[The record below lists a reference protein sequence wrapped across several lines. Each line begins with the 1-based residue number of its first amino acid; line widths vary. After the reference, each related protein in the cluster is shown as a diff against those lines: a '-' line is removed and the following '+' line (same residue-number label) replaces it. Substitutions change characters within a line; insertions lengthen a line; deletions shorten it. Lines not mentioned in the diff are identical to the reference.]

1 MNIEEHDESENLTP
15 ISDAFIMY
23 RSGENAIQVDVYF
36 HEETVWL
43 NQKMMS
49 QLFGVEVPTISEHLK
64 NVFVSGE
71 LEEQAVIRKFRTTA
85 SDGKSYLT
93 NFYNLDAIISVGYR
107 VNSMQATQFR
117 IWATSVLRDY
127 VIKGFVLDESKLK
140 NGSRFGKDYFDELLE
155 KIREIRASERRFYQK
170 ITDLYSVASIDY
182 DSHSEVSRLF
192 FAKVQN
198 KLLFGT
204 SGKTAAEII
213 KDRADHQEKNMGL
226 TTWKT
231 APDGKIAKSDVTVSK
246 NYLSESELKKLN
258 RIVSMYLDYAESQAE
273 KNVAMTMTDW
283 ASKLDAFLEFNE
295 MELLNDSGNVSK
307 AIADKLAISEYEKYR
322 VIQDREFESDF
333 DKQLKKA
340 LENGE

>member
-1 MNIEEHDESENLTP
+1 MNKEIGNSGKSDLTE
-15 ISDAFIMY
+15 DQFIMY
-23 RSGENAIQVDVYF
+23 RSNDSTIQMDVYY
-36 HEETVWL
+36 HEESVWL
-43 NQKMMS
+43 TQKKMAE
-49 QLFGVEVPTISEHLK
+49 LFGVDVNTVGEHLQ
-64 NVFVSGE
+64 NVFSASE
-71 LEEQAVIRKFRTTA
+71 LEEYSVTRKFRATA
-85 SDGKSYLT
+85 SDGKKYLT

-107 VNSMQATQFR
+107 VNSGQATQFR

-127 VIKGFVLDESKLK
+127 ILKGFVLDESKLK
-140 NGSRFGKDYFDELLE
+140 NGSKFGKDYFDELLE

-213 KDRADHQEKNMGL
+213 KDRANHQEKNMGL

-231 APDGKIAKSDVTVSK
+231 APDGKIVKTDVTVSK
-246 NYLSESELKKLN
+246 NYLNESELKKLN

-295 MELLNDSGNVSK
+295 MELLNDSGKVSK
-307 AIADKLAISEYEKYR
+307 SIADKLAISEYEKYR

-333 DKQLKKA
+333 DKQLKNA